1 MGSSPT
7 TTQNTQQQSTTNP
20 WAPAAPVLSNIL
32 GQLGGA
38 ANNAG
43 LTPDETT
50 AFGQL
55 TANAQAGNPYAPAIG
70 NTASTLL
77 AGGGP
82 DRSGYLTNAY
92 ANLQSQLSPWASGA
106 MADPSQN
113 PVLAQQLAVMSN
125 DVTNATNQQFA
136 AAGRDLSP
144 ANSQAVARGI
154 MQGAA
159 PLLANA
165 QNQSLNAASTLYNA
179 GNTTGSG
186 LSALDQTNLANQ
198 QAGVGAANA
207 ALTAQNWGPQQVI
220 AAAEQQ
226 KTAPLSTLA
235 QIFGMADP
243 AAQQFATTT
252 SNGTTTSQTQVP
264 MWQQYLGAALGG
276 AGAAAK
282 FLPLMT
288 SDARVKENKVRVGA
302 LNDGTPVYAFNFI
315 GEPAT
320 RIGLMAQDVEKRRPD
335 AVTEINGIKAVDYRK
350 AAELSGILG
359 GIFGGR

>member
-1 MGSSPT
+1 MGGSPKT
-7 TTQNTQQQSTTNP
+7 IQTSQQQSTTTP
-20 WAPAAPVLSNIL
+20 WDPAAPVLSGIL

-38 ANNAG
+38 VNNAG
-43 LTPDETT
+43 LTPDETA

-92 ANLQSQLSPWASGA
+92 ANLQGALTPWASGA

-113 PVLAQQLAVMSN
+113 PVLAQQLAVMGN
-125 DVTNATNQQFA
+125 DVTNAVNQQFA

-144 ANSQAVARGI
+144 DNTQAVARGI

-159 PLLANA
+159 PLLENA
-165 QNQSLNAASTLYNA
+165 QQQGLNAANALYGA
-179 GNTTGSG
+179 GNTTGAG
-186 LSALDQTNLANQ
+186 LSSLDQTALANQ
-198 QAGVGAANA
+198 QAGVNAANA
-207 ALTAQNWGPQQVI
+207 ALTAQNWGPTQLVNLGQQQFSLPV
-220 AAAEQQ
+220 AN
-226 KTAPLSTLA
+226 LA
-235 QIFGMADP
+235 QISGIVDP
-243 AAQQFATTT
+243 MAQQFATTS

-264 MWQQYLGAALGG
+264 MWQQLLGASLAA
-276 AGAAAK
+276 AGTAAK
-282 FLPLMT
+282 FYNP
-288 SDARVKENKVRVGA
+288 SDARLKENKVRVGA
-302 LNDGTPVYAFNFI
+302 LHDGTPVYAFNFI

-335 AVTEINGIKAVDYRK
+335 AVAEINGVKAVDYRK

-359 GIFGGR
+359 KYFGGR